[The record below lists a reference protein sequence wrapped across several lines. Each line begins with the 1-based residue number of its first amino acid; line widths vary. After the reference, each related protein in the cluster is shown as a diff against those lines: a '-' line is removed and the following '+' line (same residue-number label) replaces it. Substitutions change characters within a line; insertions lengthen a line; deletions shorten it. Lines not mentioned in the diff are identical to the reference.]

1 MIWPLASAFSRRSW
15 NETTATKMVVLTTDE
30 VLQKGLSMVGF
41 DRDRQKNVSRE
52 TNLQRFR
59 AHYGSNP
66 IVYAQIWEDLSLL
79 TETDAWK
86 MDPDSFL
93 MACHFLTRYP
103 TEHSIH
109 RFRAAVLQSY
119 LQLVESNENVIS
131 SYCWLKNS
139 SHPKKNLL
147 TFFSRASQEEILLK
161 KKILL
166 KKNLGARLYLG
177 GFFNGKIFFI

>member
-41 DRDRQKNVSRE
+41 DHDRQKNVSRE

-93 MACHFLTRYP
+93 MACHFLTCYP
-103 TEHSIH
+103 TEHFNPSVSCCS
-109 RFRAAVLQSY
+109 FAVLLAVGREQWKCDFE
-119 LQLVESNENVIS
+119 L
-131 SYCWLKNS
+131 
-139 SHPKKNLL
+139 LL
-147 TFFSRASQEEILLK
+147 T
-161 KKILL
+161 
-166 KKNLGARLYLG
+166 
-177 GFFNGKIFFI
+177 